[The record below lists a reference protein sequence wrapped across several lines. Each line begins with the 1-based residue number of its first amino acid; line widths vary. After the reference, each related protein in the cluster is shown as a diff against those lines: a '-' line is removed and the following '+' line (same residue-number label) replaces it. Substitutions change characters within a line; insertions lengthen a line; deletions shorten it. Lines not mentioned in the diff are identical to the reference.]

1 MGITGPKPTP
11 PALKILRG
19 NPGGRAIPKTV
30 KVTPHVPRCPAWLS
44 PLARKE
50 WKRATRELDKLGL
63 MTRLDL
69 ALLAAYCAA
78 VAQMAECSEYI
89 EKQGG
94 VVKYLKGR
102 NSQTAMHLSTMRA
115 AQAFIKAAAAE
126 FGMSPSSRGRITIP
140 EAPERDKFLDWA

>member
-19 NPGGRAIPKTV
+19 NPGGRPIPKTV
-30 KVTPHVPRCPAWLS
+30 KVEAHVPRCPDWLS

-50 WKRATRELDKLGL
+50 WRRTTRELAKVGL

-69 ALLAAYCAA
+69 GLLAAYCEAM
-78 VAQMAECSEYI
+78 AQAIECDKYI
-89 EKQGG
+89 QDQGG
-94 VVKYLKGR
+94 VAKYLEGR

-115 AQAFIKAAAAE
+115 ALQFIRSAAGE
-126 FGMSPSSRGRITIP
+126 FGMSPSSRGRIEIP
-140 EAPERDKFLDWA
+140 EAPEKNEYLDW